1 VPATD
6 RPRSSL
12 FPLAAGWLAAGVGI
26 MNLVS
31 ALTTELPRRLG
42 ALAGLAPHELVLTAH
57 ALALPAGVGLV
68 VIARHLAL
76 RRRRALHVALALLV
90 AAGAL
95 NLLKGLDIEEA
106 TASWALAAVLWWSRD
121 AFCVRHDPG
130 GLPVALGQVATLSP
144 PTAREVPRERCSR
157 RCTASCWAAGPTPC
171 AMATAGS
178 R

>member
-1 VPATD
+1 
-6 RPRSSL
+6 
-12 FPLAAGWLAAGVGI
+12 

-76 RRRRALHVALALLV
+76 RRRRALHVALGLLL

-95 NLLKGLDIEEA
+95 DLLKGLHIQEGN
-106 TASWALAAVLWWSRD
+106 ASSGLAAPFWVSSDAVLR
-121 AFCVRHDPG
+121 R
-130 GLPVALGQVATLSP
+130 
-144 PTAREVPRERCSR
+144 PR
-157 RCTASCWAAGPTPC
+157 
-171 AMATAGS
+171 
-178 R
+178 